1 MVTGM
6 SGVRLLGRGL
16 VAAGLAV
23 SAAVHLNLAATY
35 DGIGEQLT
43 VGDLFRAQ
51 GVVGL
56 LAAVA
61 VALLATRLAVLAGV
75 LVALAST
82 AAVVASVYVR
92 IPAIGPLPELYEP
105 VWYAAKA
112 QSAAATAVAAVV
124 GVALLVRRPVP
135 DAAGRVR

>member
-75 LVALAST
+75 VVALAST

-135 DAAGRVR
+135 DAAGRIR